1 MVRISLLAAA
11 ASAVIFGCSDPV
23 LAQKSKDT
31 LRYPIQEAQSTLDTY
46 LSPGSF
52 ANLWEPSV
60 YDNLLGFDPTK
71 GQHVSALVK
80 SWSQPND
87 RTYELELRTDVTWHD
102 GQKFTADDVVYTL
115 NYLID
120 PNVRLRFKP
129 SWAWI
134 KSVEKLSP
142 TKVRVIANESV
153 PDGLMWLS
161 FGTPIYPKHVHEPLP
176 GDKQAFG
183 ARPVGTG
190 PYRIV
195 KIDKNTGIVAEKH
208 AGFAPGPMT
217 PAASIGRVV
226 SEPMDDYGTQT
237 ASLLAGKAD
246 IVVDLPIQEATALK
260 DTGRFDILLAPPRVG
275 YIFLQFPNAAWAKSK
290 PLSDVRVRKAIVM
303 AIDRK
308 VLLDVSYG
316 PLSSQL
322 QPTEALCSKEQLGCG
337 YTKMVP
343 AYDPEGAKK
352 LIADAGYPDGFDVA
366 ITAYRDNV
374 ADATAI
380 SGMLRKIGVL
390 MSVKPIH
397 SSQRLKVVQSGEVEV
412 GYFGWSGGNMFS
424 VAPQIV
430 RHFQLGEYQD
440 PEMEKLVA
448 TIPTILNDVDRRK
461 AAAKAFDY
469 LSDTAYAFAMVPRR
483 EIFTVTHEVMVNAP
497 ASQLR
502 AAQISPHLF
511 AWK

>member
-1 MVRISLLAAA
+1 MARTSLYVAG
-11 ASAVIFGCSDPV
+11 ASALAFALASPAF
-23 LAQKSKDT
+23 AQKSKDT

-46 LSPGSF
+46 LAPGSF

-71 GQHVSALVK
+71 GQHVPALVK
-80 SWSQPND
+80 SWSQPD
-87 RTYELELRTDVTWHD
+87 ERTYDLELRDDVTWHD
-102 GQKFTADDVVYTL
+102 GQKFTAEDAIYTL

-142 TKVRVIANESV
+142 TKIRVHTKEPV

-161 FGTPIYPKHVHEPLP
+161 FGTPIYPRHVHEPLA
-176 GDKQAFG
+176 DKQAFG
-183 ARPVGTG
+183 SRPVGTG
-190 PYRIV
+190 PYKIV
-195 KIDKNTGIVAEKH
+195 RIDKNTGIFAEKH
-208 AGFAPGPMT
+208 AGFVPGPLT

-226 SEPMDDYGTQT
+226 SEPIEDYGTQT
-237 ASLLAGKAD
+237 ASLLAGKVD
-246 IVVDLPIQEATALK
+246 IVVDLPIQEAIALK
-260 DTGRFDILLAPPRVG
+260 ETGRFDVLLAPPRVG

-290 PLSDVRVRKAIVM
+290 PLSDVRVRNAIVK

-308 VLLDVSYG
+308 ILLEVSYG
-316 PLSSQL
+316 PLAAQL

-343 AYDPEGAKK
+343 SYDPEGAKK
-352 LIADAGYPDGFDVA
+352 LLVEAGYPDGFDVA
-366 ITAYRDNV
+366 IAAYRDNI

-380 SGMLRKIGVL
+380 SGMLRKIGIR

-397 SSQRLKVVQSGEVEV
+397 SSQRLKFVQGGEVEV
-412 GYFGWSGGNMFS
+412 GYFGWSGGNMFT

-430 RHFQLGEYQD
+430 RHFQSGEYQD
-440 PEMEKLVA
+440 AALERLVA
-448 TIPTILNDVDRRK
+448 PISTILNDAERRK

-469 LSDTAYAFAMVPRR
+469 LTDTAYAFAMVPRR
-483 EIFTVTHEVMVNAP
+483 EIFTVTPEVRVNATNE
-497 ASQLR
+497 LR

>member
-1 MVRISLLAAA
+1 MRLAGFAAITFALAAPA
-11 ASAVIFGCSDPV
+11 W
-23 LAQKSKDT
+23 AQKAKDT

-80 SWSQPND
+80 SWTQPND
-87 RTYELELRTDVTWHD
+87 RTYELELRDDVTWHD

-120 PNVRLRFKP
+120 PNVRLRLKP

-142 TKVRVIANESV
+142 TKVRVIAGEPV

-176 GDKQAFG
+176 GDKSAFG

-190 PYRIV
+190 PYKIV
-195 KIDKNTGIVAEKH
+195 KIDKNTGITAEKH
-208 AGFAPGPMT
+208 TGFVPGPMT

-226 SEPMDDYGTQT
+226 SEPMEDYGTQT

-246 IVVDLPIQEATALK
+246 IIVDLPIHEAIALK
-260 DTGRFDILLAPPRVG
+260 DTGRFDVLLAPPRVG

-290 PLSDVRVRKAIVM
+290 PLAYVRVRKAIVM

-308 VLLDVSYG
+308 VLAEVSYG
-316 PLSSQL
+316 PLASQL

-343 AYDPEGAKK
+343 AFDPEGAKK
-352 LIADAGYPDGFDVA
+352 LLAEAGYPDGFDVA

-380 SGMLRKIGVL
+380 SGMLRKIGVR

-430 RHFQLGEYQD
+430 RHFQIGEYQD

-448 TIPTILNDVDRRK
+448 PISTILNDTDRRK

-483 EIFTVTHEVMVNAP
+483 EIFTVTPEVRINA
-497 ASQLR
+497 SNELR

>member
-1 MVRISLLAAA
+1 MLRTSSCIVAMSAIILPLAS
-11 ASAVIFGCSDPV
+11 SAM
-23 LAQKSKDT
+23 AQKAKDT
-31 LRYPIQEAQSTLDTY
+31 LRYPIQEAQSILDTY

-60 YDNLLGFDPTK
+60 YDNLLAFDPAK

-87 RTYELELRTDVTWHD
+87 RTYELELREDVTWHD

-120 PNVRLRFKP
+120 PNVRLRLKP

-142 TKVRVIANESV
+142 TKVRVIAGEPV

-161 FGTPIYPKHVHEPLP
+161 FGTPIYPRHVHEPLA
-176 GDKQAFG
+176 DKQAFG

-190 PYRIV
+190 PYRIA

-208 AGFAPGPMT
+208 AGFVPGPIT

-226 SEPMDDYGTQT
+226 SEPMEDYGTQT

-246 IVVDLPIQEATALK
+246 IVVDLPINEATALK
-260 DTGRFDILLAPPRVG
+260 DTGKFDILLAPPRVG

-290 PLSDVRVRKAIVM
+290 PLSDVRVRNAIVK

-308 VLLDVSYG
+308 VLLQVSYG
-316 PLSSQL
+316 PLASQL
-322 QPTEALCSKEQLGCG
+322 EPTEALCSKQQLGCG

-343 AYDPEGAKK
+343 SYDPEGAKK
-352 LIADAGYPDGFDVA
+352 LLTEAGYPDGFDVA

-380 SGMLRKIGVL
+380 SGMLRKIGVR

-397 SSQRLKVVQSGEVEV
+397 SSQRLKAVQSGDVEV

-424 VAPQIV
+424 VAPQIM
-430 RHFQLGEYQD
+430 RHFQIGEYQD
-440 PEMEKLVA
+440 AELQKLVA
-448 TIPTILNDVDRRK
+448 PISTIANDVDRRK
-461 AAAKAFDY
+461 VAANAFDY
-469 LSDTAYAFAMVPRR
+469 LNDTAYAFAMVPRR
-483 EIFTVTHEVMVNAP
+483 EIFTVTPEVRINA
-497 ASQLR
+497 SNELR